1 MNDKDKNPSISLLKE
16 DNGNY
21 SSMRLLS
28 VLTTLIGLI
37 IGIYLTATDSLTL
50 YGVELSLGLV
60 GFGIAGKTVSKKL
73 EK

>member
-1 MNDKDKNPSISLLKE
+1 MNDKDKNSSISLLKE

-28 VLTTLIGLI
+28 VLTTLVGLI
-37 IGIYLTATDSLTL
+37 IGIYLIATDSLTL
-50 YGVELSLGLV
+50 HGVELSLGLV